1 MVMGRK
7 IVIRNFGPLKDI
19 TVPLNK
25 NLYVVIGQ
33 QAVGKSTLSKA
44 IYFCRQIRDYLKDY
58 AREILS
64 RNIYGEYWENFLRFL
79 RTPFMG
85 CFGTTKHMDSF
96 EIQYFYDYDNSSSG
110 TERSVRITLGKKGFV
125 NFVFND
131 NLKEEIRRLLE
142 EVLDCRDRP
151 SQNSLDSFREEQD
164 FLALFARE
172 CDNVFRD
179 DERLLYI
186 PAGRNL
192 LATIPD
198 LIGSRFGS
206 TQITVNGVDIR
217 QLDLVTQEFT
227 EHIRHI
233 RGRFGARLGEII
245 ENYLKTVR
253 GQIPNKDVELARDLI
268 RQILKG
274 EYVFDREFEKL
285 YYQDNKW
292 IKFMFASS
300 GQQEILW
307 ALNSIFLLI
316 LQREKTFLIFE
327 EPESHLFPDAQEQI
341 ARLIA
346 LLINSNGSEVFVTT
360 HSPYMLTAFNLLAY
374 SGQVEKEKTGRSSVV
389 ERQFRIKNKT
399 MMAYYIQ
406 GSKERMVSLME
417 DGLIKALEIDKIS
430 NVINDKMD
438 QIQDAEFAK
447 EG

>member
-1 MVMGRK
+1 MGRK
-7 IVIRNFGPLKDI
+7 IVIRNFGPLKDATI
-19 TVPLNK
+19 SLNK

-33 QAVGKSTLSKA
+33 QAVGKSTMSKA
-44 IYFCRQIRDYLKDY
+44 IYFCRKIRDYLKDY
-58 AREILS
+58 AREILN
-64 RNIYGEYWENFLRFL
+64 RNIYGEYQENFLRFL

-96 EIQYFYDYDNSSSG
+96 EIQYFYDDSPG
-110 TERSVRITLGKKGFV
+110 MERSVKITLGRRGYV
-125 NFVFND
+125 NFAFSE
-131 NLKEEIRRLLE
+131 NLKEEIRRLLNLA
-142 EVLDCRDRP
+142 LDYRD
-151 SQNSLDSFREEQD
+151 SSVDNLLESFRQQQD
-164 FLALFARE
+164 LLALFARE

-198 LIGSRFGS
+198 FIGSRFGS
-206 TQITVNGVDIR
+206 AQITVNGVDIR
-217 QLDLVTQEFT
+217 QLDLITQEFT

-233 RGRFGARLGEII
+233 RDRFGVRLGEIV

-274 EYVFDREFEKL
+274 EYVYDRDFEKL
-285 YYQDNKW
+285 YYQNDKW

-327 EPESHLFPDAQEQI
+327 EPESHLFPDSQEQI

-374 SGQVEKEKTGRSSVV
+374 SGQVEKEKAERSSVV
-389 ERQFRIKNKT
+389 ERQFRIKHKA
-399 MMAYYIQ
+399 MMAYYLQ

-417 DGLIKALEIDKIS
+417 DGLIKASAIDDIS
-430 NVINDKMD
+430 DVINDKMD
-438 QIQDAEFAK
+438 QIQDAELYGGGLK
-447 EG
+447 